1 MDVARG
7 LPFAEKKFEGKAI
20 TFSNPLCGIVVEQRA
35 GAQAKPFAM
44 TSTDASGKPRVEE
57 FDYFLEAEIAYARAW
72 IEWVTVEI
80 GLGFHPDTPARD
92 YEPPLN
98 EPLRRQY
105 DAMIAWSHEML
116 ELGKTDPY
124 EVGLAAMEAA
134 GMIEAQPD
142 GLAV

>member
-7 LPFAEKKFEGKAI
+7 LPFAEKTIEGRTV
-20 TFSNPLCGIVVEQRA
+20 TFRNPLCGIVVEQIGRFF
-35 GAQAKPFAM
+35 GKPFVM
-44 TSTDASGKPRVEE
+44 TSKDAVGHVRTEE
-57 FDYFLEAEIAYARAW
+57 FDYFLDVEIAYAKAW

-92 YEPPLN
+92 YEPPLT

-116 ELGKTDPY
+116 ALGKTDPY

-134 GMIEAQPD
+134 GLIESQPD
-142 GLAV
+142 GPAA